1 MKPYNGANIPL
12 AKELRKNMTPWERK
26 LWFEFLRYHPVRFQ
40 RQKAIGDH
48 IVDFYCAKARLV
60 VELDGGGHY
69 TEEQEERDAVRT
81 NKLEAM
87 GLSVLRI
94 CNLDIDNNFNG
105 ACEYIEQAVRRSL
118 PRSASLTGQKVNQV
132 QHLRQRR
139 PRQAISNQGIS
150 WAGR

>member
-26 LWFEFLRYHPVRFQ
+26 LWFEFLRDHPVRFQ

-69 TEEQEERDAVRT
+69 TEEQAERDAIRT

-87 GLSVLRI
+87 GLHVLRI

-118 PRSASLTGQKVNQV
+118 PQSASLTAPSSEGASRAPKPPSDEGGGKTE
-132 QHLRQRR
+132 RF
-139 PRQAISNQGIS
+139 
-150 WAGR
+150 